1 MRTSLFGLPAQPAK
15 VAKAVPAKTALIVVL
30 AGSSQVGLDNV
41 FGFFMDGAA
50 IPLGGVGERF
60 VRFRRQILKGQILA
74 AGLRI
79 DENARWP
86 ICITRLLRR
95 Q

>member
-1 MRTSLFGLPAQPAK
+1 LFGVAAQPAK
-15 VAKAVPAKTALIVVL
+15 DNSAAQAKTALTIIP
-30 AGSSQVGLDNV
+30 AGSSQMGLDTV
-41 FGFFMDGAA
+41 RGFFMDDTANA
-50 IPLGGVGERF
+50 TGGVGERF
-60 VRFRRQILKGQILA
+60 VRFRRRILKGQILA